1 VLAAM
6 AERASVLRAATP
18 ATRGATGTTDYYPIV
33 VGAIAELS
41 QSSTKARRQVYERAT
56 RVLLGKLR
64 ASRPKLSRKQIRLEQ
79 RALEAAIQRVEAEAR
94 AAEARARP
102 VAGHYADAEGA
113 SADRR
118 PPSRLIRILVPAGLA
133 IIAAGALTMY
143 WLASNRLGSLSHPR
157 APLVT
162 ADVSAANAPDARSND
177 TGADARSETPGNIRP
192 STARP
197 LGCDPLLAATDLA
210 ACASADRAH
219 IEASPGHRSALPPW
233 LSAYRAFNA
242 AQRALGFGQASAPA
256 DATAAGVVAGSNARI
271 LTEGAKQ
278 GIKSGN
284 LDRAVR
290 DLTAAIRADPLY
302 AEAYV
307 ARGQASFQLGE
318 TERAIGDLDE
328 AIRLDPR
335 NAVAIRA
342 RGMAQLYRGDE
353 DAALADLSKAIQLA
367 EADPARMPPL
377 DLFYAH
383 RNRAAL
389 SDKKQQY
396 DREIY
401 DLTAMID
408 AYWRDPLLAEALRTN
423 YREAGAASLIGSIYR
438 LRAHAQIHRGS
449 PDAAVTDL
457 SFALQLDQQ
466 HTVALL
472 LERGHLQETLG
483 RREPAILDFQRVLEF
498 NPAHEEAKTALARL
512 KAQASMN

>member
-1 VLAAM
+1 M

-18 ATRGATGTTDYYPIV
+18 AARGATGTTDYYPIV

-41 QSSTKARRQVYERAT
+41 QSSAKARRQVYERAT

-64 ASRPKLSRKQIRLEQ
+64 ASRPRLSRKQIRLEQ
-79 RALEAAIQRVEAEAR
+79 RALEAAIQRVEAEAK

-102 VAGHYADAEGA
+102 VAAHYADAEGA

-133 IIAAGALTMY
+133 IIAAGALTTY

-157 APLVT
+157 APVVT
-162 ADVSAANAPDARSND
+162 ADVSAANAPEAASND
-177 TGADARSETPGNIRP
+177 TGAVARSETPGNIRP

-219 IEASPGHRSALPPW
+219 IEASPDHRSALPPW

-242 AQRALGFGQASAPA
+242 AQRALGFGQAGAPA
-256 DATAAGVVAGSNARI
+256 DAATAGAVAGSNARS

-408 AYWRDPLLAEALRTN
+408 AYWRDPLLADALRTN

-438 LRAHAQIHRGS
+438 LRAHTQIHRGS

-483 RREPAILDFQRVLEF
+483 RREAAILDFQRVLEF

>member
-1 VLAAM
+1 M

-18 ATRGATGTTDYYPIV
+18 VTRGATGTTDYYPIV
-33 VGAIAELS
+33 VGAIAELR
-41 QSSTKARRQVYERAT
+41 QSSTKARRQVYEHAT

-64 ASRPKLSRKQIRLEQ
+64 ASRPRLSRKQIRLEQ
-79 RALEAAIQRVEAEAR
+79 RALEAAIQRVEAEAK
-94 AAEARARP
+94 AAQAGARP
-102 VAGHYADAEGA
+102 VAGHYAGAEG
-113 SADRR
+113 ADRR

-133 IIAAGALTMY
+133 IIAAGALTTY
-143 WLASNRLGSLSHPR
+143 WLARNRLGSLSHPR
-157 APLVT
+157 APVVM
-162 ADVSAANAPDARSND
+162 ADVSAANALEALSND
-177 TGADARSETPGNIRP
+177 TADVARSETPGNIRP

-219 IEASPGHRSALPPW
+219 IEASPDHRSALPPW
-233 LSAYRAFNA
+233 LSAYRAFSD

-256 DATAAGVVAGSNARI
+256 DAAAAGAGAVAASNARS

-307 ARGQASFQLGE
+307 ARGQALFQLGE
-318 TERAIGDLDE
+318 TERAIVDLDE
-328 AIRLDPR
+328 AVRLDPR
-335 NAVAIRA
+335 NALAIRA

-389 SDKKQQY
+389 SDKVQQY
-396 DREIY
+396 DRAIY

-408 AYWRDPLLAEALRTN
+408 AYWKNPLLAEALRTS
-423 YREAGAASLIGSIYR
+423 YRETGAASLIGSIYR
-438 LRAHAQIHRGS
+438 LRAHVQMHRGS
-449 PDAAVTDL
+449 PDAAVSDL

-466 HTVALL
+466 HTVGLL

>member
-1 VLAAM
+1 M
-6 AERASVLRAATP
+6 AERASVLNAATP
-18 ATRGATGTTDYYPIV
+18 ATRGAAGTTDYYPIV
-33 VGAIAELS
+33 VGAIAGLS
-41 QSSTKARRQVYERAT
+41 QSSAQDRQRVYKHASQ
-56 RVLLGKLR
+56 VLLGKLR
-64 ASRPKLSRKQIRLEQ
+64 RSRPKLSRKQIRLEQ
-79 RALEAAIQRVEAEAR
+79 HALKAAIQRVEAEAKAAEVRAR
-94 AAEARARP
+94 AAIR
-102 VAGHYADAEGA
+102 HYPDADGA
-113 SADRR
+113 SANRH

-133 IIAAGALTMY
+133 IIAAGALTTY

-157 APLVT
+157 APLAT
-162 ADVSAANAPDARSND
+162 ADASAANAPEVPSND
-177 TGADARSETPGNIRP
+177 TAPVARSETAGNPRP
-192 STARP
+192 STAP
-197 LGCDPLLAATDLA
+197 PPGCDPLLAATDLA
-210 ACASADRAH
+210 ACASADRKH
-219 IEASPGHRSALPPW
+219 IEANSDRRPALPPW

-242 AQRALGFGQASAPA
+242 AQRAMGFGQAKVPA
-256 DATAAGVVAGSNARI
+256 EATTGGGAAAGNNARG
-271 LTEGAKQ
+271 LTESAKQ
-278 GIKSGN
+278 SIKNGN
-284 LDRAVR
+284 LDHAVR
-290 DLTAAIRADPLY
+290 DLAAAIRADPLY

-307 ARGQASFQLGE
+307 IRGQALFQLGE
-318 TERAIGDLDE
+318 TERAVADLDE
-328 AIRLDPR
+328 AIRLDAR

-353 DAALADLSKAIQLA
+353 DAALADLTKAIQLA
-367 EADPARMPPL
+367 EADPTRMPPL

-389 SDKKQQY
+389 SDKTKQY

-408 AYWRDPLLAEALRTN
+408 AYWKDPLLAEALRTS

-438 LRAHAQIHRGS
+438 LRAHAQMHRGS

-512 KAQASMN
+512 KAQASAD

>member
-1 VLAAM
+1 M
-6 AERASVLRAATP
+6 AERASVLRAASP

-79 RALEAAIQRVEAEAR
+79 RALEAAIQRVEAEAK
-94 AAEARARP
+94 AAKARARP
-102 VAGHYADAEGA
+102 VAAHYADAEGA

-133 IIAAGALTMY
+133 IIAAGALTTY

-162 ADVSAANAPDARSND
+162 AAANAPEAPSDD
-177 TGADARSETPGNIRP
+177 TADVARSETPGNLRP

-219 IEASPGHRSALPPW
+219 IEASSDHRSALPPW
-233 LSAYRAFNA
+233 LSAYRAFSA

-256 DATAAGVVAGSNARI
+256 DATAAGAGAVAGSNARS

-284 LDRAVR
+284 VDRAMR

-307 ARGQASFQLGE
+307 ARGQALFQLGE
-318 TERAIGDLDE
+318 TERAVGDLDE

-483 RREPAILDFQRVLEF
+483 RREAAILDFQRVLEF

>member
-1 VLAAM
+1 M
-6 AERASVLRAATP
+6 AERASVLNAATS
-18 ATRGATGTTDYYPIV
+18 AARGATGTTDYYPIV
-33 VGAIAELS
+33 VGAIAGLS

-79 RALEAAIQRVEAEAR
+79 RALEAAIQRVEAEAK
-94 AAEARARP
+94 AAQASARP
-102 VAGHYADAEGA
+102 VAAHYADAKGA

-118 PPSRLIRILVPAGLA
+118 PPNRLIRILVPAGLA
-133 IIAAGALTMY
+133 IIAAGALTTY

-157 APLVT
+157 SPLVT
-162 ADVSAANAPDARSND
+162 ADVSAANAPEAPSND
-177 TGADARSETPGNIRP
+177 AAAVARSETPGNARP

-219 IEASPGHRSALPPW
+219 IEASPDHRTALPPRQ
-233 LSAYRAFNA
+233 SAYRAFSA
-242 AQRALGFGQASAPA
+242 AQRALGFGQASAPP
-256 DATAAGVVAGSNARI
+256 DAAAAGAVAGSNARS

-307 ARGQASFQLGE
+307 ARGQALFQLGE
-318 TERAIGDLDE
+318 TERAIVDLDE
-328 AIRLDPR
+328 AVRLDPR

-408 AYWRDPLLAEALRTN
+408 AYWRDPVLAEALRTN

-512 KAQASMN
+512 KAQASVN

>member
-1 VLAAM
+1 M
-6 AERASVLRAATP
+6 AERASVLSAATS
-18 ATRGATGTTDYYPIV
+18 AARGATGTTDYYPIV
-33 VGAIAELS
+33 VGAIADLS

-79 RALEAAIQRVEAEAR
+79 RALEAAIQRVEAEAK
-94 AAEARARP
+94 AAQARARP
-102 VAGHYADAEGA
+102 VAAHYADAKGA

-118 PPSRLIRILVPAGLA
+118 PPGRLIRILVPAGLA
-133 IIAAGALTMY
+133 IIAAGALTTY

-157 APLVT
+157 SPLVT
-162 ADVSAANAPDARSND
+162 ADVSAANAPEAPSND
-177 TGADARSETPGNIRP
+177 AAAVARSETPGNTRP

-219 IEASPGHRSALPPW
+219 IEANPDHRSALPPW

-242 AQRALGFGQASAPA
+242 AQRALGFGQASAPT
-256 DATAAGVVAGSNARI
+256 DATAVGAGAVAGSNARG

-307 ARGQASFQLGE
+307 ARGQALFQLGE
-318 TERAIGDLDE
+318 TERAIVDLDE
-328 AIRLDPR
+328 AVRLDPR

-408 AYWRDPLLAEALRTN
+408 AYWRDPVLAEALRTN

>member
-1 VLAAM
+1 M

-18 ATRGATGTTDYYPIV
+18 TTRGATGTTDYYPIV

-79 RALEAAIQRVEAEAR
+79 RALEAAIQRVEAEAK
-94 AAEARARP
+94 AADARARP
-102 VAGHYADAEGA
+102 VAAHYADAEGA

-133 IIAAGALTMY
+133 IIAAGALTTY

-157 APLVT
+157 APPVT
-162 ADVSAANAPDARSND
+162 ADVSAANAPEAASHD
-177 TGADARSETPGNIRP
+177 TGAVARSETPGYIQP

-210 ACASADRAH
+210 ACANADRAH

-256 DATAAGVVAGSNARI
+256 DATAAGAGAVAGSNARS

-307 ARGQASFQLGE
+307 ARGQAMFQLGE

-353 DAALADLSKAIQLA
+353 DAGLADLSKAIQLA

-483 RREPAILDFQRVLEF
+483 RREAAILDFQRVLEF